1 MRYGVTLASEAK
13 RDLREICRYIAA
25 GPQSEPNANGQL
37 NRLEKNILKLDEMPE
52 RFRVMSVDN
61 SLGFYI
67 SNHQEKT
74 VTVLRVM
81 YGGQDIDAQLRNAL
95 R

>member
-67 SNHQEKT
+67 SNHQENRYSASRYVRWT
-74 VTVLRVM
+74 
-81 YGGQDIDAQLRNAL
+81 GH
-95 R
+95 

>member
-1 MRYGVTLASEAK
+1 MTLASEAK
-13 RDLREICRYIAA
+13 RVLREICRYIAA

-67 SNHQEKT
+67 SNHQENRYSASRYVRRT
-74 VTVLRVM
+74 
-81 YGGQDIDAQLRNAL
+81 GH
-95 R
+95 

>member
-1 MRYGVTLASEAK
+1 MTLASEAK

-25 GPQSEPNANGQL
+25 GPQSEPNANDQL
-37 NRLEKNILKLDEMPE
+37 NRLEENILKLDEMPE

-67 SNHQEKT
+67 SNHQENRYSASRYVRRT
-74 VTVLRVM
+74 
-81 YGGQDIDAQLRNAL
+81 GH
-95 R
+95 

>member
-52 RFRVMSVDN
+52 QFRVMSVDN

-67 SNHQEKT
+67 SNHQENRYSASRYVRRT
-74 VTVLRVM
+74 
-81 YGGQDIDAQLRNAL
+81 GH
-95 R
+95 

>member
-1 MRYGVTLASEAK
+1 MTLASEAK

-37 NRLEKNILKLDEMPE
+37 NRLEKNLLKLDEMPE

-67 SNHQEKT
+67 SNHQENRYSASRYVRRT
-74 VTVLRVM
+74 
-81 YGGQDIDAQLRNAL
+81 GH
-95 R
+95 

>member
-67 SNHQEKT
+67 SNHQEKP
-74 VTVLRVM
+74 L
-81 YGGQDIDAQLRNAL
+81 QCFAL
-95 R
+95 CTADRTLTPSPAML

>member
-1 MRYGVTLASEAK
+1 MSYEVTLASEAK

-52 RFRVMSVDN
+52 RFRGHV
-61 SLGFYI
+61 
-67 SNHQEKT
+67 
-74 VTVLRVM
+74 
-81 YGGQDIDAQLRNAL
+81 GGQFPRVLHLEPSGKPLQCFAL
-95 R
+95 CTADRTLTPSPAML

>member
-1 MRYGVTLASEAK
+1 MTLASEAK

-25 GPQSEPNANGQL
+25 GPQSEPNANDQL
-37 NRLEKNILKLDEMPE
+37 NRLEENILKLDEMPE

-67 SNHQEKT
+67 SNHQEKP
-74 VTVLRVM
+74 L
-81 YGGQDIDAQLRNAL
+81 QCFAL
-95 R
+95 CTADRTLTPSPAML

>member
-67 SNHQEKT
+67 SNHQENRCSASRYVRRT
-74 VTVLRVM
+74 
-81 YGGQDIDAQLRNAL
+81 GH
-95 R
+95 

>member
-1 MRYGVTLASEAK
+1 MTLASEAK

-37 NRLEKNILKLDEMPE
+37 NRLEENILKLDEMPE

-67 SNHQEKT
+67 SNHQENRYSASRYVRRT
-74 VTVLRVM
+74 
-81 YGGQDIDAQLRNAL
+81 GH
-95 R
+95 

>member
-25 GPQSEPNANGQL
+25 GPQSE
-37 NRLEKNILKLDEMPE
+37 KNILTLDERPE

-67 SNHQEKT
+67 SNHQENRYSASRYVRRT
-74 VTVLRVM
+74 
-81 YGGQDIDAQLRNAL
+81 GH
-95 R
+95 

>member
-1 MRYGVTLASEAK
+1 MSYEVTLASEAK

-67 SNHQEKT
+67 SNHQENRYSASRYVRRT
-74 VTVLRVM
+74 
-81 YGGQDIDAQLRNAL
+81 GH
-95 R
+95 

>member
-1 MRYGVTLASEAK
+1 MGYGVTLASEAK

-67 SNHQEKT
+67 SNHQENRYSASRYVRRT
-74 VTVLRVM
+74 
-81 YGGQDIDAQLRNAL
+81 GH
-95 R
+95 

>member
-52 RFRVMSVDN
+52 RFRVMSVDK

-67 SNHQEKT
+67 SNHQENRYSASRYVRRT
-74 VTVLRVM
+74 
-81 YGGQDIDAQLRNAL
+81 GH
-95 R
+95 